1 MVSNAEYSWKYSEI
15 VDLLGFFSAF
25 SPSVPDAGSEARA
38 LRARRKSDS
47 GQKNR
52 RVEAAGSIQG
62 GGKNWGVHDSQKAI
76 PGPLKNPSSPQPP
89 CVRGDPLTVALPDRS
104 APALR

>member
-1 MVSNAEYSWKYSEI
+1 MLEV
-15 VDLLGFFSAF
+15 
-25 SPSVPDAGSEARA
+25 
-38 LRARRKSDS
+38 RRGLCGRDGNPTADRKT
-47 GQKNR
+47 R

-62 GGKNWGVHDSQKAI
+62 RGKNLGVRDSQKAI

-89 CVRGDPLTVALPDRS
+89 CVRGDPLAVALPDRS